1 MKSTLI
7 GIIATGLAG
16 LVGYGVLYVHDARSD
31 TRYVRQDVYQ
41 QSVEQ
46 QRIWDLQDKISVI
59 QERAQDRGLTTSE
72 KQRIKDL
79 QQKIEK
85 LRGF

>member
-7 GIIATGLAG
+7 GIIVTMLAG
-16 LVGYGVLYVHDARSD
+16 LVGYGAIYVHDARSD

-46 QRIWDLQDKISVI
+46 QRIWNLQDKISEI
-59 QERAQDRGLTTSE
+59 QSRAQDRGLTTSE
-72 KQRIKDL
+72 KQSIKDL
-79 QQKIEK
+79 QQKIDK